1 VSNDILDQ
9 FGDAYDAIKG
19 EMGRFNLA
27 IFGETGAGKST
38 LINAMFGLDIAQT
51 GIGRPVT
58 QETSFYEHPNG
69 NLGVYDTKGTETGHS
84 ETTIVEQFR
93 GIVED
98 SWTKPLEEQIHVVWF
113 CVKADDLRIDDVQDA
128 LIRDL
133 ADMKLPVMLVI
144 TKAFPTTTGE
154 PHPDHLELV
163 QSAKGRKMPI
173 APDGEV
179 FLVLAKGDEHRGA
192 EAHGLETLLDATFR
206 VAPEG
211 VEAALCA
218 AQQIDLTRKTKA
230 AQRYVVLGAAAAA
243 TTCASPVPFSQAAL
257 IVPVQIAMM
266 AQISAAFGLSVEKR
280 ALASVA
286 GAAFAA
292 TGVTQA
298 GRYIV
303 GSLLKFVPVVGTAAG
318 TAIEATVA
326 ASLTGAV
333 GAAWIAVCT
342 FLYKMDPAAVEA
354 LDKSV
359 VTDLFKTEF
368 KNATQREAR
377 TGSSDSPPA

>member
-1 VSNDILDQ
+1 
-9 FGDAYDAIKG
+9 
-19 EMGRFNLA
+19 M
-27 IFGETGAGKST
+27 
-38 LINAMFGLDIAQT
+38 
-51 GIGRPVT
+51 
-58 QETSFYEHPNG
+58 
-69 NLGVYDTKGTETGHS
+69 
-84 ETTIVEQFR
+84 
-93 GIVED
+93 
-98 SWTKPLEEQIHVVWF
+98 
-113 CVKADDLRIDDVQDA
+113 
-128 LIRDL
+128 
-133 ADMKLPVMLVI
+133 
-144 TKAFPTTTGE
+144 
-154 PHPDHLELV
+154 
-163 QSAKGRKMPI
+163 
-173 APDGEV
+173 
-179 FLVLAKGDEHRGA
+179 
-192 EAHGLETLLDATFR
+192 
-206 VAPEG
+206 
-211 VEAALCA
+211 
-218 AQQIDLTRKTKA
+218 
-230 AQRYVVLGAAAAA
+230 
-243 TTCASPVPFSQAAL
+243 PFSQAAL